1 MGGDHDEEALD
12 PRNFLNGMYSN
23 DNFLKL
29 KSQLENEII
38 EQTKQEVERKHM
50 IKDADSYIADLNR
63 WREERKVRDDQRN
76 QKRLKEKEE
85 EQEKFQEEI
94 RKMEDYNNGIDDG
107 ADEEEDILN
116 TDIDPEL
123 KKA

>member
-1 MGGDHDEEALD
+1 MGGDQDEEALD

>member
-1 MGGDHDEEALD
+1 MGGDHDEDALD

-63 WREERKVRDDQRN
+63 WREERKVRD
-76 QKRLKEKEE
+76 
-85 EQEKFQEEI
+85 
-94 RKMEDYNNGIDDG
+94 
-107 ADEEEDILN
+107 
-116 TDIDPEL
+116 
-123 KKA
+123 

>member
-1 MGGDHDEEALD
+1 MGGEDDALD

-50 IKDADSYIADLNR
+50 IKDADTYIADLNR
-63 WREERKVRDDQRN
+63 WREERKIRDNERN
-76 QKRLKEKEE
+76 DKRIKEK
-85 EQEKFQEEI
+85 
-94 RKMEDYNNGIDDG
+94 
-107 ADEEEDILN
+107 
-116 TDIDPEL
+116 
-123 KKA
+123 

>member
-1 MGGDHDEEALD
+1 MGPSNVEDLEDEALD

-50 IKDADSYIADLNR
+50 IKNADSYI
-63 WREERKVRDDQRN
+63 
-76 QKRLKEKEE
+76 
-85 EQEKFQEEI
+85 
-94 RKMEDYNNGIDDG
+94 
-107 ADEEEDILN
+107 
-116 TDIDPEL
+116 
-123 KKA
+123 